1 MEAANAIQRR
11 QSVEELSKDVLA
23 SAISSALTS
32 EELISFA
39 EINNADLAAI
49 LAVAAGEDAQMAS
62 VAKPVKRQRKK
73 PVSAKRMMSS
83 MSVAKKMKRPAA
95 RNVGAT
101 MKAKATVKKPTVKKM
116 IAPHKSASKMSIGR
130 TGEKVI
136 STLEKAMN
144 VTSEV
149 LDGWLKHN
157 REHQMSATP
166 ERDEAV
172 SIVQAGVA
180 KHLMMLKVKQDL
192 IAAYST
198 NDKKFAVSHEQLAC
212 AVASCVALTLGY

>member
-62 VAKPVKRQRKK
+62 PAKPVKRQRKK

-101 MKAKATVKKPTVKKM
+101 MKAKATVKKM

-157 REHQMSATP
+157 REHQMPATP